1 MVKTTKNEVIKYTL
15 KTDEFRDFVE
25 ATGVIDCA
33 AVKYNGRVFIF
44 DTNGNVYSMSKGF
57 KKCSPCI
64 QHRKDPKYNYYSWYT
79 TTVHRLM
86 GLAFGL
92 IDDINDD
99 RDIDHKNGN
108 KLDNRLMNLQAVS
121 HRRNCEKRSC
131 KMYKITKD
139 GVTYGPFI
147 GQTNLAKVIGCSQPS
162 IAAALSDKYNFFSN
176 QTVKGYKIEECTDEY
191 K

>member
-1 MVKTTKNEVIKYTL
+1 MVKTTKNEVVKYTL

-33 AVKYNGRVFIF
+33 AVKYNGKVFIF
-44 DTNGNVYSMSKGF
+44 DTDGNVYSMARGF
-57 KKCSPCI
+57 RKCSPCI

-108 KLDNRLMNLQAVS
+108 KLDNRLINLEAVS

-147 GQTNLAKVIGCSQPS
+147 GQTNLAKAIGCSQPS
-162 IAAALSDKYNFFSN
+162 IATALSDKYNFFSN